1 MRVIIQTPGVSARE
15 PLLDFVKQK
24 VGKLS
29 DVSEL
34 LPEARVLLKTNKSD
48 TRENKICE
56 IRGFIYGSDVFS
68 EKQAASFEEAVLKA
82 VDAIKRQIT
91 DLKEKQIARPGLK

>member
-1 MRVIIQTPGVSARE
+1 MRVIIQSPGVLARE

-34 LPEARVLLKTNKSD
+34 LLEAHVLLKTNKSE
-48 TRENKICE
+48 TRENKVCE
-56 IRGFIYGSDVFS
+56 IRGLIYGNDVFS
-68 EKQAASFEEAVLKA
+68 ERQASSFEEAVLKA

-91 DLKEKQIARPGLK
+91 DLKDKQIARPGAV

>member
-1 MRVIIQTPGVSARE
+1 MRVIIQSPGVLARE

-34 LPEARVLLKTNKSD
+34 LLEARVLLKTSKSE
-48 TRENKICE
+48 TRENKVCE
-56 IRGFIYGSDVFS
+56 IRGFIYGNDVFS
-68 EKQAASFEEAVLKA
+68 EKQASSFEEAVLKA
-82 VDAIKRQIT
+82 VDAIKRQIN
-91 DLKEKQIARPGLK
+91 DLKDKQIARPGSV